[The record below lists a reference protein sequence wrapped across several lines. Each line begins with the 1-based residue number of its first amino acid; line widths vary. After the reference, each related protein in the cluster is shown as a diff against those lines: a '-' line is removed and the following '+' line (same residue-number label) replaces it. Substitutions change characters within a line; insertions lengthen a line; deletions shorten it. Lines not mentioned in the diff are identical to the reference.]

1 MGYELLKVEYD
12 GATVAEGFNGNNTD
26 MTAIAA
32 LDTATSAF
40 FSHYDPAMVEWFV
53 KMVEERK
60 KNNRSEKETKNW

>member
-1 MGYELLKVEYD
+1 
-12 GATVAEGFNGNNTD
+12 

-53 KMVEERK
+53 NMVEERK